1 MSPSW
6 RDRIEAQVGPESVRL
21 THRPRGW
28 RPQAPRGIDVPCV
41 AEGPRP
47 AAAVA
52 ALADGLARLGVP
64 RAAVSVCL
72 SHRFVRLALVPGG
85 RELRDEAER
94 EAAARHGLRKVVGDE
109 AQQWRVV
116 LDGEAG
122 RGAAVAAGIEPG
134 LFDGL
139 ASALSQAQVRGAAIE
154 PLLSVAVRRCR
165 AALAAGPAWLAV
177 AEPGQVVLAALDRG
191 DWQRLRTHR
200 LRAPLAQELPGL
212 LAQAGLVEGLPELRR
227 LVLATQGLPAPAWPE
242 GGDWDVVT
250 VRLDADPVEAA
261 PPPSRGGH
269 A

>member
-21 THRPRGW
+21 TLRPRGW
-28 RPQAPRGIDVPCV
+28 WREPPRRIDVPCA

-52 ALADGLARLGVP
+52 ALADGLGQLGVP
-64 RAAVSVCL
+64 GAAVSVGL

-122 RGAAVAAGIEPG
+122 RGAAVAAGIEPA

-139 ASALSQAQVRGAAIE
+139 ASVFSQARVRGAAIE

-212 LAQAGLVEGLPELRR
+212 LAQARLVEGLPEVRR
-227 LVLATQGLPAPAWPE
+227 VVLATQGLPAPAWPE
-242 GGDWDVVT
+242 GGDWDVAA
-250 VRLDADPVEAA
+250 VRLDADPAGSTRL
-261 PPPSRGGH
+261 PHDRGH